1 VNKEIITT
9 DRAPA
14 AIGPYSQAVR
24 SGGLLFVSGQ
34 IPLDPATGSLVAGGI
49 VEQTD
54 RVLRNLAAVI
64 EAAGGTLAHVVKTS
78 CFLADM
84 DDFSIFNEVYGR
96 FFPEEPPARETVQVA
111 RLPKDALVEVSA
123 VCRVVG

>member
-1 VNKEIITT
+1 MSKEIIDT

-14 AIGPYSQAVR
+14 AIGPYVQAVR

-34 IPLDPATGSLVAGGI
+34 IPLDPATGLLVAGGI

-54 RVLRNLAAVI
+54 RVLRNLAAVV

-84 DDFSIFNEVYGR
+84 NDFPVFNEVYGR

-111 RLPKDALVEVSA
+111 RLPKDALVEISA
-123 VCRVVG
+123 ICGAVG